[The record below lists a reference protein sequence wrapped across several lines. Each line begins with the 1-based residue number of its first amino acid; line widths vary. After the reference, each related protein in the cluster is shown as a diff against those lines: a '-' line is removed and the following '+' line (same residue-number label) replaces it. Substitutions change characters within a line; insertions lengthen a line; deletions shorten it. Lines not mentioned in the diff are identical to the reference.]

1 MLNRS
6 ICHDQRFWDD
16 PDTFCP
22 ERFMRTDGS
31 STPELADPYNIAFG
45 HGRRFVCRLC
55 IQSKS
60 QLCHI
65 RVCTG
70 RLFADTT
77 LFLAIS
83 SMAATLDIC
92 EARDGDGKE
101 ITPSASWSPSFIR
114 FVMAHYMLS
123 HVIADHFSAIRMTS
137 CALLRPVH
145 QRPEV
150 L

>member
-6 ICHDQRFWDD
+6 ICHDQRLWDD
-16 PDTFCP
+16 PDAFCP
-22 ERFMRTDGS
+22 ERFMRTGGS
-31 STPELADPYNIAFG
+31 LASVDPFNVAFG
-45 HGRRFVCRLC
+45 HGRRSVCHLC
-55 IQSKS
+55 IRSKS
-60 QLCHI
+60 KLCHI
-65 RVCTG
+65 RLCTG
-70 RLFADTT
+70 RLFADMT

-123 HVIADHFSAIRMTS
+123 HVIADHLSAIRMTS
-137 CALLRPVH
+137 CALLRPVP